1 MILLKGINK
10 YYKSRHVIKDFS
22 FYFSSNGIYVIQGD
36 NGVGKTTLLYIIGL
50 LDFNFEGEFYLNDIN
65 INKLSKKQIREYRE
79 DNMIYIFSKGNLV
92 PYLSLNENLYL
103 NSKKKDRKIS
113 SNQKANTLS
122 GGEELL
128 LALDNAFNQNKKIY
142 LLDEVTSNLDDN
154 NFKTV
159 IEKLINI
166 SASSL
171 VIIVSHDERINSYS
185 FTSIHL

>member
-1 MILLKGINK
+1 MAKP
-10 YYKSRHVIKDFS
+10 
-22 FYFSSNGIYVIQGD
+22 Q
-36 NGVGKTTLLYIIGL
+36 KT
-50 LDFNFEGEFYLNDIN
+50 
-65 INKLSKKQIREYRE
+65 
-79 DNMIYIFSKGNLV
+79 
-92 PYLSLNENLYL
+92 
-103 NSKKKDRKIS
+103 KKKERKIS